1 MFWPFTVRINCSSD
15 LKNFA
20 NSRPS
25 ASNFKSFSQSQ
36 EQFFLTVGQN
46 NFGNKIPFLHGKI
59 LHILQIV
66 SKRSQILGLRF
77 FLKTKLLNFNIKLRC
92 HNSKLSYSSL
102 CLLYYSAYY
111 ILLGHQ
117 HARNNQTKRVMDD
130 GLFLHL
136 AELYQHR
143 LLKCS
148 VWPWLS
154 CD

>member
-1 MFWPFTVRINCSSD
+1 MQRALMWLNLYGCQAVRRKLKKWVKMHFWAPT
-15 LKNFA
+15 
-20 NSRPS
+20 NSRDKMPVES
-25 ASNFKSFSQSQ
+25 APNMRISCDYW
-36 EQFFLTVGQN
+36 L
-46 NFGNKIPFLHGKI
+46 
-59 LHILQIV
+59 
-66 SKRSQILGLRF
+66 
-77 FLKTKLLNFNIKLRC
+77 FLKTKLLIFNITLWC

-143 LLKCS
+143 LVKCS

-154 CD
+154 CDWVLFFLLLT